1 MKLENKLLQN
11 LTQQQKLSQRQ
22 QYDLKVLEMN
32 TQDLSTYIEEEVE
45 SNPLLEQDE
54 CYETAAPRT
63 SENLFDLMLNYAIQ
77 EETLCEVLQQ
87 QIDTYPKDIHKEL
100 AEFIINSLDSNGY
113 LHMSDEELQE
123 YFPACS
129 LDDIEDTISTIQ
141 TFEPAGIC
149 ARTLQESLL
158 IQLCFEDIPYSQI
171 AIMIVNYY
179 LRDVADNK
187 LPHIAEELCISLTEV
202 NEAVKLIR
210 SLNPKPGAQYAAA
223 SMYSNPD
230 AEILNDEGEL
240 TIHLFHANYGLR
252 IKHDYDD
259 YQKENISSFIK
270 EKEKS
275 AAMLLDSIEK
285 RNSTFVRILQE
296 IVKCQ
301 KEFFLQHAQLR
312 PLNMKDI
319 AEQLSVHESTVSRAI
334 ANKSILFER
343 QSIPLKFFFP
353 VKLGEETSANEL
365 QLRLKELIKE
375 ENKKKPMSD
384 QALSDQL
391 NKEGYPIS
399 RRTIAKYREQL
410 KIPPASKRKQY
421 E

>member
-11 LTQQQKLSQRQ
+11 LTQTQKLSQRQ
-22 QYDLKVLEMN
+22 QYDLKILEMN
-32 TQDLSTYIEEEVE
+32 TQDLSSYIEQEVE

-54 CYETAAPRT
+54 CYETAVPRST
-63 SENLFDLMLNYAIQ
+63 ENVFDLMLNYVIQ
-77 EETLCEVLQQ
+77 EETLTEVLQQ
-87 QIDTYPKDIHKEL
+87 QIDTYPKPLQREL

-113 LHMSDEELQE
+113 LHMRDEELQS
-123 YFPACS
+123 YFPSCT
-129 LDDIEDTISTIQ
+129 LDDIEDTIAVIQ

-179 LRDVADNK
+179 LPLVAENK
-187 LPHIAEELCISLTEV
+187 LPQIAEELSISLHEV
-202 NEAVKLIR
+202 SEAVKLIR

-230 AEILNDEGEL
+230 AEVCNEDGEL
-240 TIHLFHANYGLR
+240 VIHLFHRNYGLR
-252 IKHDYDD
+252 MKHDYDC
-259 YQKENISSFIK
+259 YEKSEISGFLKDK
-270 EKEKS
+270 EKR
-275 AAMLLDSIEK
+275 ATRLLDSIEK
-285 RNSTFVRILQE
+285 RNSTFERILRE
-296 IVKCQ
+296 IVRYQ
-301 KEFFLQHAQLR
+301 HEFFQTHAQLR

-319 AEQLSVHESTVSRAI
+319 AEKLQIHESTVSRAI
-334 ANKSILFER
+334 AHKSILFER
-343 QSIPLKFFFP
+343 QTIPLKFFFP

-375 ENKKKPMSD
+375 EDKKKPLSD

-391 NKEGYPIS
+391 GKEGYTIS
-399 RRTIAKYREQL
+399 RRTIAKYRDQL
-410 KIPPASKRKQY
+410 KIPPASKRKQF
-421 E
+421 